1 MVGNDPREIAVRL
14 RLTTTLIGLGL
25 AGLSLPSLGHHGS
38 NVVYDLTQ
46 SITVSGTVTE
56 FQFINPHVQVL
67 FDVTSEDGSIVNWL
81 GGMSS
86 SSGLADSEDWNGNTL
101 NPGNEITIIGAPARN
116 DAPSIWVE
124 QILLNGEPMLQNRYT
139 G

>member
-1 MVGNDPREIAVRL
+1 MRL

-38 NVVYDLTQ
+38 NVIYDLTQ

-67 FDVTSEDGSIVNWL
+67 FDVTGEDGSIVNWL
-81 GGMSS
+81 AGMSS
-86 SSGLADSEDWNGNTL
+86 SSGLADSEGWNGNTL

-124 QILLNGEPMLQNRYT
+124 QCCWR
-139 G
+139 

>member
-1 MVGNDPREIAVRL
+1 MRL
-14 RLTTTLIGLGL
+14 RLSATLIGLGL
-25 AGLSLPSLGHHGS
+25 FSLTVPSFGHHGS

-56 FQFINPHVQVL
+56 FQFVNPHTQIL
-67 FDVTSEDGSIVNWL
+67 FNVTGEDGQVVGWL
-81 GGMSS
+81 AGMSS
-86 SSGLADSEDWNGNTL
+86 SLSLGQNEGWTRETIE
-101 NPGNEITIIGAPARN
+101 PGDEITIIGAPARN

-124 QILLNGEPMLQNRYT
+124 QVSLDGEDLLEDRYT

>member
-1 MVGNDPREIAVRL
+1 MRF
-14 RLTTTLIGLGL
+14 RLTATLVGLGL
-25 AGLSLPSLGHHGS
+25 LSLTLPSFGHHGS

-56 FQFINPHVQVL
+56 FQFVNPHTQVF
-67 FDVTSEDGSIVNWL
+67 FDVTQEDGSVVSWL
-81 GGMSS
+81 AGMP
-86 SSGLADSEDWNGNTL
+86 SSGGLSQNEGWTRDTL
-101 NPGNEITIIGAPARN
+101 KPGDEITIIGAPARN

-124 QILLNGEPMLQNRYT
+124 QVTRDGEDLLGARYT